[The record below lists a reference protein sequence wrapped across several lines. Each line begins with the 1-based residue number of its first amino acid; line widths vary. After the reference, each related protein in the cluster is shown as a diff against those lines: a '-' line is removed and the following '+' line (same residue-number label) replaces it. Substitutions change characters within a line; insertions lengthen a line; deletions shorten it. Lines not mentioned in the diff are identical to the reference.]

1 MIFRQTLSFFN
12 LGMQKRLLYAPYHI
26 THTCKR
32 VWKCTAMREEIC
44 MFYDSQTSFILNFRM
59 SCLERRGVSIYFM
72 LLFIYKSSFRGNNC
86 SPWIFSDFFSA
97 HAPLEPQKSNSV
109 ITVVFACASIRVC
122 QSVCVCVCVQPVP
135 PAARSLV
142 LCRRQ
147 VVFSFPYSKRFI
159 LKNLLKFF
167 AVSMWHTYVA
177 ILSAHMCV
185 CVWVLMLVLFHPL
198 LVKSLKSRAAAFVLS
213 LLVCLKFPLFD
224 FASVAL
230 PSSSA
235 SFCVCWRYTFYF
247 PASFSGFSSARHPV
261 ARRFSPP
268 VGPVP
273 IFHVTPCFQSNKI
286 VSELPIH
293 LWTCSNIIE

>member
-59 SCLERRGVSIYFM
+59 PCLVRREFLYISCYF
-72 LLFIYKSSFRGNNC
+72 LFINRVLEEIIAV
-86 SPWIFSDFFSA
+86 PEFSA
-97 HAPLEPQKSNSV
+97 IFFRRMRPWNRRKATLWLPLYSLVRP
-109 ITVVFACASIRVC
+109 FVC
-122 QSVCVCVCVQPVP
+122 VSQCVCVCVQPVP

-213 LLVCLKFPLFD
+213 LLVCLKFSLFD

-261 ARRFSPP
+261 ARRLSPP

-273 IFHVTPCFQSNKI
+273 IFHETPCFQSNKI